1 MIFAPESRNSLRPRP
16 RETVFIVKN
25 VGPSSQGTKSRH
37 PQGAATGMGVY
48 AADQTPRTHPNQFDT
63 TYRVPLRPATDPAA
77 ESFSPSAVTTPVT
90 PAAHPA
96 VAAYHLLRAEPYPAG
111 GARTCVRRDNS
122 TAAVTETGPGLS
134 KPVKLFID
142 VSDICPEKC
151 HAAASAS
158 TIGVGYAWA
167 TPYRVKSTTRR
178 CHRGTSP
185 VGRPGSAVRR
195 ACPGGLP
202 TRCGP
207 PPLPGVQR
215 CGR

>member
-1 MIFAPESRNSLRPRP
+1 
-16 RETVFIVKN
+16 
-25 VGPSSQGTKSRH
+25 
-37 PQGAATGMGVY
+37 MGVY

-63 TYRVPLRPATDPAA
+63 TYRVPLRPATDSAA

-122 TAAVTETGPGLS
+122 TAAGHGN
-134 KPVKLFID
+134 KARFIQPVKLFID
-142 VSDICPEKC
+142 VSGICPEKC

-158 TIGVGYAWA
+158 NDRGGLRMGYALPGEIHY
-167 TPYRVKSTTRR
+167 TPV

-185 VGRPGSAVRR
+185 VGRPGPAVRR
-195 ACPGGLP
+195 ACPGSLP

-207 PPLPGVQR
+207 SPLPGVQR
-215 CGR
+215 CDR